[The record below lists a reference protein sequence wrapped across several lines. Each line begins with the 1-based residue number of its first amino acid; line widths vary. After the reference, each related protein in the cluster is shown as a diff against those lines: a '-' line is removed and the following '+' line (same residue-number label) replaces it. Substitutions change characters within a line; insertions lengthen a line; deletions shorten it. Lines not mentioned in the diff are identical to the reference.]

1 MKYKSQNHTFYRN
14 DFYFFHNVNDNY
26 ILQFVAPCE
35 RQRTLLNKAVHSTD
49 INVYA
54 YKIYWVLR

>member
-1 MKYKSQNHTFYRN
+1 MKEMKYKTQIHKFYIY

-35 RQRTLLNKAVHSTD
+35 RQKTLLYKAVHSTD
-49 INVYA
+49 INVYT
-54 YKIYWVLR
+54 YKIY